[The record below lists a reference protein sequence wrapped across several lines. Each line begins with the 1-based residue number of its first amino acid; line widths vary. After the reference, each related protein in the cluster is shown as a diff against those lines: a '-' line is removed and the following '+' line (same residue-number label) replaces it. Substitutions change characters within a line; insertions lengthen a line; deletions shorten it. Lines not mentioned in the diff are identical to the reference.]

1 MGNDDTA
8 PAMAEDVEVEG
19 AVQKLKKELKTNLKR
34 KKKK

>member
-19 AVQKLKKELKTNLKR
+19 AMQKLKTNLKR

>member
-19 AVQKLKKELKTNLKR
+19 AVQKLKTNLKR